1 LKARGYR
8 IVHVVPATP
17 ERPATVTEPQQWQLH
32 PTSETVAISHWPK
45 IPNFVFTNADT
56 LPSPAL
62 PDMAWHDEQSLAR
75 HAPWPG
81 RPSLPQNGAAIALP
95 VPGPSVFEIQEKRRA
110 AVQEYVPSSH
120 RAERTATN
128 QRETVGLAEA
138 IPADAGPSRR
148 AIPGSPPIRPSGLR
162 EVPGTR

>member
-17 ERPATVTEPQQWQLH
+17 ERPATPTEPQQWQLH
-32 PTSETVAISHWPK
+32 PISETVAISHWPK
-45 IPNFVFTNADT
+45 IPNFVFSNADT
-56 LPSPAL
+56 LPAPAL

-75 HAPWPG
+75 QAPWPG

-120 RAERTATN
+120 RAPRTATN

-138 IPADAGPSRR
+138 IPVDAGPSRR